1 LCVTRHNRH
10 QPAAHFKWHKGAITS
25 IEWHPTEESVLA
37 VSGDD
42 NQVTTWDMSLEADAE
57 SAAEGGELDDAS
69 SIPPQLLFVHMVP
82 RPHFPCSSPAPHTHT
97 HTHTHDTTHTHGT
110 HKLIMFSLL
119 LAMTTIINNN
129 RVSRRSRR
137 STGTRRFR
145 APS

>member
-1 LCVTRHNRH
+1 MCVTRHNRH

-82 RPHFPCSSPAPHTHT
+82 RPHFPCSSPHTHHRT
-97 HTHTHDTTHTHGT
+97 R
-110 HKLIMFSLL
+110 
-119 LAMTTIINNN
+119 TI
-129 RVSRRSRR
+129 
-137 STGTRRFR
+137 
-145 APS
+145 